1 MVADPDSGPD
11 LNPPTRLGQDVLGHW
26 PSIPHSHLHE
36 IVSKGLCSAKGLV
49 ILGNMN
55 ASYVTNFLERFG
67 HDRPA
72 KTHWDTCEIIFSV
85 LNKLY
90 EQLTLLT

>member
-55 ASYVTNFLERFG
+55 ASLELQVLICRSHSQVYVDSEVTQVSAKVQNQSVNAFG
-67 HDRPA
+67 
-72 KTHWDTCEIIFSV
+72 
-85 LNKLY
+85 
-90 EQLTLLT
+90 

>member
-55 ASYVTNFLERFG
+55 ASNDGTWHIYTFQISEKCLR
-67 HDRPA
+67 
-72 KTHWDTCEIIFSV
+72 IIQI
-85 LNKLY
+85 LLY
-90 EQLTLLT
+90 KMKSNTPV